1 MTDFMRREMQMRG
14 IDAATRT
21 AVFVAATEAPVP
33 MGYGPPEVLRMA
45 GADLTRYQDANRWGP
60 FLDAHNRGSVQSIIG
75 KARAE
80 VAGNRLM
87 ARVTF
92 DTTPEGE
99 GAWARLNSGSLTS
112 LSIGYAVDQASVRRI
127 ERGQSDGE
135 GCSRVEG
142 PASVV
147 GRWTLLEISAVPVPA
162 DRNAV
167 LTRGVHGAGSGAELT
182 QESVLRALTSA
193 RADVCDGGPMFS
205 GEAPS
210 AIAEALRA
218 SAPVSAPEPG
228 LTAESVERAIKGLR
242 S

>member
-21 AVFVAATEAPVP
+21 AVFVAATETPVS

-45 GADLTRYQDANRWGP
+45 GADLSRYQDDARWGP

-75 KARAE
+75 KARASVE
-80 VAGNRLM
+80 GNRLM
-87 ARVTF
+87 ARVMF

-112 LSIGYAVDQASVRRI
+112 LSIGYAIDQASVRRI
-127 ERGQSDGE
+127 DRGQSDGE
-135 GCSRVEG
+135 GRSRVEG

-147 GRWTLLEISAVPVPA
+147 GRWTLMEISAVPVPA

-167 LTRGVHGAGSGAELT
+167 LTRGMHDGAGGPTLT
-182 QESVLRALTSA
+182 SESVLRALTNLRSDA
-193 RADVCDGGPMFS
+193 SDGPILSTAAATVVADSLRAAPAAPVEGELS
-205 GEAPS
+205 GETVLRALK
-210 AIAEALRA
+210 ALR
-218 SAPVSAPEPG
+218 S
-228 LTAESVERAIKGLR
+228 
-242 S
+242 